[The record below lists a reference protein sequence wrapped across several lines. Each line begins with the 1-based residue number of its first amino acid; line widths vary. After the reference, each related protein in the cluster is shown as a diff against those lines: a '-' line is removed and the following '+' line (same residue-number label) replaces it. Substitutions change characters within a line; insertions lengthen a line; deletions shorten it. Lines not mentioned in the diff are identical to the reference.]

1 MEKAKISAYQL
12 LVLIFLFEIG
22 TAILV
27 PLAIEAKQ
35 DAWLAVLIGLAGGCC
50 LFWIYHSLY
59 SYYPEIPLTEYIQ
72 KILGSFLGKVLAFF
86 YVLYFMYIAARVLRD
101 FGEMLIIVFYPQ
113 TPLFVMN
120 VLMVLVVVYTIR
132 KGIEVVART
141 GELLIIIMLLIG
153 ISGIIL
159 IIISGIIEVSNLE
172 PLLEEGLKPVIKT
185 AFTQTLFFPFGE
197 VIVFAMILPYMKQ
210 KSKTMKTGLLG
221 LGLSGLIIA
230 LIMAMNISVLG
241 VNLISRS
248 YFPLLS
254 TIQTIEVAGFLQ
266 RLDIAFMLATVIG
279 GFFKISLYF
288 YATVAGTANLF
299 NIKDSAKLAYP
310 LGLLLLILSITIAS
324 NFSEHVYEGLQV
336 VPLYVHLP
344 FQVIIPGLLLI
355 IAILKNR
362 KKQRKDIGNKI
373 KEN

>member
-1 MEKAKISAYQL
+1 MEGDLLEKAKISTYQL
-12 LVLIFLFEIG
+12 FVLIFLLEIG
-22 TAILV
+22 SAILV

-72 KILGSFLGKVLAFF
+72 QILGSFLGKVLAFF

-113 TPLFVMN
+113 TPLFIMN
-120 VLMVLVVVYTIR
+120 VLMVLVVVYTIS
-132 KGIEVVART
+132 KGIEVIART
-141 GELLIIIMLLIG
+141 GELLFIIMMLIG
-153 ISGIIL
+153 ISGTVL
-159 IIISGIIEVSNLE
+159 IIISGIIEISNLE
-172 PLLEEGLKPVIKT
+172 PMLEEGIKPVIKT

-197 VIVFAMILPYMKQ
+197 VIVFAMVLPYLNQ
-210 KSKTMKTGLLG
+210 KSKAMKTGLLG

-248 YFPLLS
+248 HFPLLS
-254 TIQTIEVAGFLQ
+254 TIQTIEFAGFLQ
-266 RLDIAFMLATVIG
+266 RLDITFMLSTVIG
-279 GFFKISLYF
+279 GFFKISMYF
-288 YATVAGTANLF
+288 YASMVGTANLF
-299 NIKDSAKLAYP
+299 NIKNSAQLAYP
-310 LGLLLLILSITIAS
+310 LGLLLLVLSITIAS
-324 NFSEHVYEGLQV
+324 NFSEHVYEGLQI

-344 FQVIIPGLLLI
+344 FQVIIPVLLLI
-355 IAILKNR
+355 IAFFKNR
-362 KKQRKDIGNKI
+362 NKQRKRIRN
-373 KEN
+373 

>member
-22 TAILV
+22 SAILV

-50 LFWIYHSLY
+50 LFLVYHSLY
-59 SYYPEIPLTEYIQ
+59 SYYPDIPLTEYMQIL
-72 KILGSFLGKVLAFF
+72 LGSVLGKVLAFF
-86 YVLYFMYIAARVLRD
+86 YVLYFMYNAARVLRD
-101 FGEMLIIVFYPQ
+101 FGEMLIIVFYPEN
-113 TPLFVMN
+113 PLFVMN
-120 VLMVLVVVYTIR
+120 VLIVLVVVYTIR
-132 KGIEVVART
+132 KGIEVIART
-141 GELLIIIMLLIG
+141 GELLFIIMMLIG

-159 IIISGIIEVSNLE
+159 IIISGIIEISNLE
-172 PLLEEGLKPVIKT
+172 PLLEEGLEPVIKT

-197 VIVFAMILPYMKQ
+197 IIVFAMIFPYLKQ
-210 KSKTMKTGLLG
+210 KSKAMKTGLLG

-248 YFPLLS
+248 HFPLLS
-254 TIQTIEVAGFLQ
+254 TIQTIEFAGFLQ
-266 RLDIAFMLATVIG
+266 RLDITFMLSTVIG

-288 YATVAGTANLF
+288 YASLAGAANLF
-299 NIKDSAKLAYP
+299 NIKNSAQLAYP
-310 LGLLLLILSITIAS
+310 LGLLLLVLSITIAS
-324 NFSEHVYEGLQV
+324 NFSEHVYEGLQI

-355 IAILKNR
+355 IAFFKNK
-362 KKQRKDIGNKI
+362 KKQRKRNS
-373 KEN
+373 

>member
-22 TAILV
+22 SAILV

-59 SYYPEIPLTEYIQ
+59 SYYPDIPLTEYIQ
-72 KILGSFLGKVLAFF
+72 RILGSFLGKVLAFF

-120 VLMVLVVVYTIR
+120 ALMVLVVVYTIR
-132 KGIEVVART
+132 KGIEVLARA
-141 GELLIIIMLLIG
+141 GELLFIFMMLIG
-153 ISGIIL
+153 ISCIFL
-159 IIISGIIEVSNLE
+159 ITVSGIIDISNLE
-172 PLLEEGLKPVIKT
+172 PLLEEGVKPVIKT

-197 VIVFAMILPYMKQ
+197 VIVFAMILPYLNQ
-210 KSKTMKTGLLG
+210 ASKAMKTGILG

-230 LIMAMNISVLG
+230 LIIAMNISVLG
-241 VNLISRS
+241 INLISRS
-248 YFPLLS
+248 HFPLLS
-254 TIQTIEVAGFLQ
+254 TIQTIEFAGFLQ
-266 RLDIAFMLATVIG
+266 RLDITFMLCTVVA

-288 YATVAGTANLF
+288 YASLAGTANLF
-299 NIKDSAKLAYP
+299 KIKNSAQLAFP
-310 LGLLLLILSITIAS
+310 LGLLLLVISISIAS
-324 NFSEHVYEGLQV
+324 NFSEHVYEGLQI
-336 VPLYVHLP
+336 VPLYLHLP

-355 IAILKNR
+355 IAFFKNR
-362 KKQRKDIGNKI
+362 KKQRKRDS
-373 KEN
+373 

>member
-1 MEKAKISAYQL
+1 MEKAKISTYQL
-12 LVLIFLFEIG
+12 FVLIFLLEIG
-22 TAILV
+22 SAILV

-72 KILGSFLGKVLAFF
+72 QILGSFLGKVLAFF

-113 TPLFVMN
+113 TPLFIMN
-120 VLMVLVVVYTIR
+120 VLMVLVVVYTIS
-132 KGIEVVART
+132 KGIEVIART
-141 GELLIIIMLLIG
+141 GELLFIIMMLIG
-153 ISGIIL
+153 ISGTVL
-159 IIISGIIEVSNLE
+159 IIISGIIEISNLE
-172 PLLEEGLKPVIKT
+172 PMLEEGIKPVIKT

-197 VIVFAMILPYMKQ
+197 VIVFAMVLPYLNQ
-210 KSKTMKTGLLG
+210 KSKAMKTGLLG

-248 YFPLLS
+248 HFPLLS
-254 TIQTIEVAGFLQ
+254 TIQTIEFAGFLQ
-266 RLDIAFMLATVIG
+266 RLDITFMLSTVIG
-279 GFFKISLYF
+279 GFFKISMYF
-288 YATVAGTANLF
+288 YASMVGTANLF
-299 NIKDSAKLAYP
+299 NIKNSAQLAYP
-310 LGLLLLILSITIAS
+310 LGLLLLVLSITIAS
-324 NFSEHVYEGLQV
+324 NFSEHVYEGLQI

-344 FQVIIPGLLLI
+344 FQVIIPVLLLI
-355 IAILKNR
+355 IAFFKNR
-362 KKQRKDIGNKI
+362 NKQRKRIRN
-373 KEN
+373 

>member
-22 TAILV
+22 SAILV

-35 DAWLAVLIGLAGGCC
+35 DAWLAVLLGLAGGCG
-50 LFWIYHSLY
+50 LFWIYHRLY
-59 SYYPEIPLTEYIQ
+59 SYYPDIPLTEYMQ
-72 KILGSFLGKVLAFF
+72 RILGSFLGKVLAFF

-113 TPLFVMN
+113 TPLFLMN

-132 KGIEVVART
+132 KGIEVIARA
-141 GELLIIIMLLIG
+141 GELLFIFMILLG
-153 ISGIIL
+153 ISCIVL
-159 IIISGIIEVSNLE
+159 ITVSGIIEISNLE
-172 PLLEEGLKPVIKT
+172 PLLQEGLKPVLKT
-185 AFTQTLFFPFGE
+185 AFTQTLYFPFGE
-197 VIVFAMILPYMKQ
+197 AIVFAMILPYLKKAP
-210 KSKTMKTGLLG
+210 KSLKTGLLG

-248 YFPLLS
+248 HFPLLS
-254 TIQTIEVAGFLQ
+254 TIQTIEFAGFLQ
-266 RLDIAFMLATVIG
+266 RLDITFMLSTVVG

-288 YATVAGTANLF
+288 YASLAGTANLF
-299 NIKDSAKLAYP
+299 NIKNSAQLAYP
-310 LGLLLLILSITIAS
+310 LGLLLLVISISIAS
-324 NFSEHVYEGLQV
+324 NFSEHVYEGLQI

-355 IAILKNR
+355 IAFFKNRKMLKNR
-362 KKQRKDIGNKI
+362 NS
-373 KEN
+373 

>member
-12 LVLIFLFEIG
+12 LVLIFLVEIG
-22 TAILV
+22 SAILV

-59 SYYPEIPLTEYIQ
+59 LYYPDIPLTEYMQ
-72 KILGSFLGKVLAFF
+72 RILGSALGKVFAFF
-86 YVLYFMYIAARVLRD
+86 YVLYFLYIAARVLRD
-101 FGEMLIIVFYPQ
+101 FGEMLIIVFYPE

-120 VLMVLVVVYTIR
+120 VLMVLVVVYTVR
-132 KGIEVVART
+132 KGIEVIART
-141 GELLIIIMLLIG
+141 GELLFIIMMLIG

-159 IIISGIIEVSNLE
+159 IIISSIIDISNLE
-172 PLLEEGLKPVIKT
+172 PFLEEGLKPVIKT
-185 AFTQTLFFPFGE
+185 AFTETLYFPFGE
-197 VIVFAMILPYMKQ
+197 VIIITMILPYLNQ
-210 KSKTMKTGLLG
+210 ASKAMKTGLLG

-241 VNLISRS
+241 VNLILRS
-248 YFPLLS
+248 QFPLLS
-254 TIQTIEVAGFLQ
+254 TIKTIEFAGFLQ
-266 RLDIAFMLATVIG
+266 RMDITFMLSTVIG

-288 YATVAGTANLF
+288 YASLAGTANLF
-299 NIKDSAKLAYP
+299 NIKNSTQLAYP
-310 LGLLLLILSITIAS
+310 LGLLLLVLSITIAS
-324 NFSEHVYEGLQV
+324 NFSEHVYEGLKV

-355 IAILKNR
+355 IAFFRNR
-362 KKQRKDIGNKI
+362 KKQSKHSRN
-373 KEN
+373 

>member
-22 TAILV
+22 SAILV
-27 PLAIEAKQ
+27 PLASEAKQ

-59 SYYPEIPLTEYIQ
+59 SYYPDIPLTDYIQ
-72 KILGSFLGKVLAFF
+72 IILGSVLGKVLAFF
-86 YVLYFMYIAARVLRD
+86 YVLYFMYNAARVLRD
-101 FGEMLIIVFYPQ
+101 FGEMLVIVFYPE

-132 KGIEVVART
+132 KGIEVIART
-141 GELLIIIMLLIG
+141 GELLFIIMMLIG
-153 ISGIIL
+153 ISGIVL
-159 IIISGIIEVSNLE
+159 INSSGIIQISNLE
-172 PLLEEGLKPVIKT
+172 PFLEKGLKPVVKT

-197 VIVFAMILPYMKQ
+197 VIVFAMILPYLKQ
-210 KSKTMKTGLLG
+210 SSKAMKTGLLG

-241 VNLISRS
+241 VDLISRS
-248 YFPLLS
+248 LFPLLS
-254 TIQTIEVAGFLQ
+254 TIQTIEFVGFLQ
-266 RLDIAFMLATVIG
+266 RLDITFMLSTVFG

-288 YATVAGTANLF
+288 YASLAGTANLF
-299 NIKDSAKLAYP
+299 NIKDSAQLAYP
-310 LGLLLLILSITIAS
+310 LGFLLIVLSITIAS

-336 VPLYVHLP
+336 VPLYLHLP

-355 IAILKNR
+355 IAFFKNR
-362 KKQRKDIGNKI
+362 KKLRKRNS
-373 KEN
+373 